1 MVLKTVKMK
10 VVPDNFPPWMR
21 GFLFAAGVYN
31 LAWGIFI
38 TIFPDAYFSWLT
50 EVNGQAIWL
59 ISYQGA
65 GVIIFGIFYIWAG
78 LYPVRMWFLIFTGL
92 LSKLFGAVGVY
103 FFILDKSLTNH
114 FIFHLLVNDL
124 AWVVPLAIIT
134 LRALRLRKTLTY
146 EKAA

>member
-1 MVLKTVKMK
+1 MEDL
-10 VVPDNFPPWMR
+10 PGSLPPWMR

-38 TIFPDAYFSWLT
+38 TIYPDAYFSWLT
-50 EVNGQAIWL
+50 ETDSQAIWL

-65 GVIIFGIFYIWAG
+65 GVLIFGIFYLLSS
-78 LYPVRMWFLIFTGL
+78 LYPVRFWFLICIGL
-92 LSKLFGAVGVY
+92 FSKIFGAVGVY
-103 FFILDKSLTNH
+103 FFIVDKSLTNH

-134 LRALRLRKTLTY
+134 SGAFRLKKILTY